1 MKVAIIGGA
10 GCVGSCTA
18 YRLAQDGFV
27 SEIVL
32 VDPRRT
38 VAEAHALDIDQAMV
52 HRAKTRVRA
61 GDIQETRNA
70 DAIVIAVG
78 VWGRPN
84 VASRALSLGQNLK
97 LMLELVGPLKAL
109 SPSALWMIVTTPVD
123 VLVHLVHRLFAIPR
137 HKIIGINRNDTA
149 RLRWAVGDIL
159 SVPATDVEAYV
170 LGEHGE
176 TQVHVMSGIQVQQ
189 KKVSLDAQQK
199 GEVRNRITGFLTHWN
214 TLQSGRTAG
223 WTTAEAI
230 GDIVASMASN
240 DGRMWACSTPLEG
253 EYGLRDVS
261 LGVPMRLGPQG
272 VKEIVQLEL
281 DPVEREGL
289 DASARRIDEQ
299 IKQGQALL
307 KESAGALGDLLAL
320 IGGGKKSG
328 TS

>member
-1 MKVAIIGGA
+1 MRIAIIGGA

-18 YRLAQDGFV
+18 YRIAQDGFA

-32 VDPRRT
+32 VDTRRT

-52 HRAKTRVRA
+52 HRSRTRVSA
-61 GDIQETRNA
+61 GDIQEARKA
-70 DAIVIAVG
+70 DVIIVAAAT
-78 VWGRPN
+78 WGRPN
-84 VASRALSLGQNLK
+84 VASRALSLGQNMK

-123 VLVHLVHRLFAIPR
+123 VLVHLIHRLFSIPR

-159 SVPATDVEAYV
+159 TVPATDVEAYV

-176 TQVHVMSGIQVQQ
+176 TQVHVMSGIQVQK

-199 GEVRNRITGFLTHWN
+199 EQARNKITGFLTHWN

-223 WTTAEAI
+223 WTTAESI
-230 GDIVASMASN
+230 GDIIASMALN

-261 LGVPMRLGPQG
+261 LGVPMRLDRQG
-272 VKEIVQLEL
+272 VKEIVQLDL
-281 DPVEREGL
+281 DPVEKKGL
-289 DASARRIDEQ
+289 EASARRIDEQ

-307 KESAGALGDLLAL
+307 KESAGALGELLAL
-320 IGGGKKSG
+320 IGGKASK